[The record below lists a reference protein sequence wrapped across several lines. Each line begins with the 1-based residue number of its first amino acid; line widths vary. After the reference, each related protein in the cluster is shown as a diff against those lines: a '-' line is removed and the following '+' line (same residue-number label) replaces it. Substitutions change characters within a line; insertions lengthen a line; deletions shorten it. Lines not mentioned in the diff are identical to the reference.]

1 MYNLENIKPW
11 QNTGNT
17 FQIFYI
23 FYSQDYTSTDG
34 APLPRC
40 NQEEFYTYGDVKGGG
55 YSSARNRCPAS
66 QVINPDNV
74 FRILENRELIQE
86 SQYQQ
91 AVQIKPQHVSLT
103 LRISKSV
110 ALKLSAYYHGHWYNI
125 VWLPSNNNKCF
136 QL

>member
-1 MYNLENIKPW
+1 M
-11 QNTGNT
+11 
-17 FQIFYI
+17 FYT

-110 ALKLSAYYHGHWYNI
+110 ALKLSAYYHGHWYNLQYRI
-125 VWLPSNNNKCF
+125 ITI
-136 QL
+136 Q